1 MNWSW
6 NDVFSSDD
14 LFLSMFK
21 TDMFD
26 PQASFNSVFASF
38 EDLHFPWQE
47 NEAAKQIIF
56 EAVTKAFGKQQQ
68 GEELTPHAH
77 NDEAEIVGIVHI
89 FGKGKISWTS
99 SVPPAVRESIYDG
112 IEQHMN
118 TMKPQSLEF
127 ILNG

>member
-21 TDMFD
+21 TDMSD

-38 EDLHFPWQE
+38 EDLRFPWQE
-47 NEAAKQIIF
+47 NEAAKQVIF
-56 EAVTKAFGKQQQ
+56 EAVINAFGKPQP
-68 GEELTPHAH
+68 GAVRTPHAH

-89 FGKGKISWTS
+89 FGLGKISWTT
-99 SVPPAVRESIYDG
+99 SVPPAVREAIYDG
-112 IEQHMN
+112 MEQHLT
-118 TMKPQSLEF
+118 TMKPQSLEL